1 MASTGVSTES
11 FAQERKADYTGPRLK
26 VAIIGCGGI
35 SETQLKAFEAMP
47 DVEIV
52 AGADINPLRL
62 EVMKDKYGISALY
75 ADYHKMLKEIKP
87 DAVTVCTPN
96 AVHAPATIASLK
108 AGAHVITEK
117 PMAMSPKECQ
127 SMMDAAAKAK
137 RKLAVGF
144 QYRFHPATQML
155 RRARDQGQFGKVMF
169 VKCQALRRRGIPN
182 WGVFG
187 QKHLQGGGPM
197 IDIGVHVI
205 EMAHYVMGSP
215 KPVAATG
222 KTWTYMGNKPN
233 DVISMW
239 PDWDW
244 KTYTVEDLAIGH
256 IRFDNGA
263 VMQIEACF
271 AGHIER
277 DVWNFTLVGEK
288 GGSTWDPTAIFTD
301 RAGTMTNTTAAF
313 LPEGDFFTLF
323 KLKLRNFVDGV
334 LHDQPLEAP
343 GEAGAAVQKIVDGVY
358 RSSDAN
364 KEVRIN

>member
-11 FAQERKADYTGPRLK
+11 FAQERKADYKGPRLK
-26 VAIIGCGGI
+26 VAIIGCGSI

-52 AGADINPLRL
+52 AGADTNPPRL

-187 QKHLQGGGPM
+187 QKHLQGGAVGS
-197 IDIGVHVI
+197 GV
-205 EMAHYVMGSP
+205 G
-215 KPVAATG
+215 AATG
-222 KTWTYMGNKPN
+222 ATTGAATGTAAATGAATGVGVVGFGSAGLGIARAAAAFPPAAFAMAATSSPGLANTTINPPTGTFSPSFAMSLATVPGSKASNSCVALSVSTSAITSPGLICSFSFFSHFTSVPSVMVSESFGM
-233 DVISMW
+233 VIS
-239 PDWDW
+239 
-244 KTYTVEDLAIGH
+244 IG
-256 IRFDNGA
+256 
-263 VMQIEACF
+263 
-271 AGHIER
+271 
-277 DVWNFTLVGEK
+277 
-288 GGSTWDPTAIFTD
+288 IF
-301 RAGTMTNTTAAF
+301 
-313 LPEGDFFTLF
+313 
-323 KLKLRNFVDGV
+323 
-334 LHDQPLEAP
+334 
-343 GEAGAAVQKIVDGVY
+343 
-358 RSSDAN
+358 
-364 KEVRIN
+364 